1 MWRRLVP
8 VLAELRVL
16 TVADLAALE
25 LTCSAWADMAE
36 AQALI
41 DAAGG
46 AWYTTINDAG
56 SEMVRAHPAL
66 SERAD
71 AWRRFKVGL
80 VEFGLTPAARAKVAP
95 AEAEAADPLEEFL
108 GPRGLV
114 K

>member
-36 AQALI
+36 AQAAI

-95 AEAEAADPLEEFL
+95 AEAGAADPLEEFL